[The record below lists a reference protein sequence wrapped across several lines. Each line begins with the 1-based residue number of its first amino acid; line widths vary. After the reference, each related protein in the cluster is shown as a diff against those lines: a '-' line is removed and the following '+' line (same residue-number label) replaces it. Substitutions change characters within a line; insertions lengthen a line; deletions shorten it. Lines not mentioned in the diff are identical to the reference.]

1 MSDAGR
7 GEVVTPSHHRIGLH
21 GVPVGRVDRTGTV
34 ELEGRRARIGW
45 WVAADDRWHDPRTA
59 PSIRQRRLDGAPVV
73 ETKLAVPGGDVIQT
87 SYCVADHDGLL
98 VVRYENT
105 SPAAVAVA
113 VPTIGAVTTAAT
125 PGTPPQGIELPGTVR
140 AFPLAH
146 GGSLTFAWSLRR
158 ARWWRRSPIDTGR
171 LAPADQVIR
180 GWINACERASR
191 IPDAADRLTSGRCTV
206 LMAAPRELDD
216 LLGRDPA
223 VGVVAVAE
231 RVRMGD
237 PGGPWVEQV
246 ADAVRRLAKRPSES
260 SWTSRAV
267 SLAAFVLAGAHETR
281 AVDDVLDI
289 WRTLPDAPRT
299 TPTSLDGPSD
309 LRGQSDELQAAV
321 VGLAAVEDRLARP
334 VGPDALHLLSD
345 GVTPWLGSNV
355 EAHGL
360 HAGPH
365 HRVSFALRWHGE
377 NAALLWE
384 VDGPPGMRL
393 AAPTVDRSFSTSDAQ
408 GETLLRVTR

>member
-1 MSDAGR
+1 M
-7 GEVVTPSHHRIGLH
+7 TPSHRRIGLH
-21 GVPVGRVDRTGTV
+21 GVPAGCVDRTGTV
-34 ELEGRRARIGW
+34 ELEGRRAAIGW

-59 PSIRQRRLDGAPVV
+59 PSIRQRWLDGTPVV
-73 ETKLAVPGGDVIQT
+73 ETKLAVPGGDVVQT

-98 VVRYENT
+98 VVRYDNT
-105 SPAAVAVA
+105 SPAAVVVA
-113 VPTIGAVTTAAT
+113 VPTLGAVTTAAT
-125 PGTPPQGIELPGTVR
+125 SGTPPQGIELPTDVR

-146 GGSLTFAWSLRR
+146 GASLTFVWSLRR

-171 LAPADQVIR
+171 LAPADQVVR

-191 IPDAADRLTSGRCTV
+191 IPNAADPLTSGRCAV
-206 LMAAPRELDD
+206 LMATPRELDD

-246 ADAVRRLAKRPSES
+246 ADAVRRLVKHPSES

-281 AVDDVLDI
+281 AVGDVLDL
-289 WRTLPDAPRT
+289 WRRLPDASRT
-299 TPTSLDGPSD
+299 TPTSLP
-309 LRGQSDELQAAV
+309 RPSDELQAAV
-321 VGLAAVEDRLARP
+321 VGLAAIEDRLARP
-334 VGPDALHLLSD
+334 VGPDALQLLPD
-345 GVTPWLGSNV
+345 GVTQWLGSNV

-384 VDGPPGMRL
+384 VDGPPGMRI
-393 AAPTVDRSFSTSDAQ
+393 AAPAVDRSFSTSDAQ
-408 GETLLRVTR
+408 GETLLRVAR